1 MTDTATTPTTHDAPL
16 RRRSA
21 GRHRKPRPRRM
32 ARTVGGLALAAGA
45 LSLVRLASPSATG
58 GSQTVETEPR
68 IDPTGVATSAADTLA
83 ATPPPRPA
91 SRSATAVPG
100 KVSASPSPRAR
111 TTQRPA
117 SSAPRPSDPATGI
130 PEAPSTPTAARTRGL
145 PSPTTPASPR
155 PVPSP
160 TTTTRN
166 PAPAPVPAPHPST
179 SDLCVPVIGLCVTDL
194 SASNG

>member
-1 MTDTATTPTTHDAPL
+1 MTDTATTPTTHDAAL

-21 GRHRKPRPRRM
+21 GRHRKPRRRRM

-68 IDPTGVATSAADTLA
+68 IDPTGVATSAADPLA
-83 ATPPPRPA
+83 ATPRPRPA

-100 KVSASPSPRAR
+100 EASPRPRAR

-117 SSAPRPSDPATGI
+117 LSAPRLSDPATGI

-145 PSPTTPASPR
+145 PSPTAPAPPR

-160 TTTTRN
+160 TTTTR
-166 PAPAPVPAPHPST
+166 APAPSPVPHPSA

-194 SASNG
+194 SPSNG